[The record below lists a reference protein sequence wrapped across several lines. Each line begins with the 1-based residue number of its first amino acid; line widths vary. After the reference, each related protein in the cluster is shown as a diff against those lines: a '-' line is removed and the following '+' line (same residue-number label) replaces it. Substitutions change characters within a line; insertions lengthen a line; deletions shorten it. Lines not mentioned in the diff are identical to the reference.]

1 VSEHPIALH
10 SRYGPSKAAQWMACP
25 GSIAA
30 TATADV
36 VESSTFA
43 DEGTAAH
50 ELAAMARTEG
60 QPAAAFVGRVITVK
74 SGRTFEVD
82 DEMAAFVQQYLDTI
96 DAMAVGMELMVEQR
110 VEHGA
115 AIGLPGEKGTADT
128 IAYSLSTGE
137 LQVHDLKY
145 GRGVFVAAEGNEQML
160 LYALGAMYE
169 LEMVGEFETVR
180 MVIHQPRLDYV
191 GEWVQTREE
200 MDAHVQRFRRG
211 VAATLEPSAPRV
223 PGEKQCRFCAAKAT
237 CPEYRDEV
245 AEFTT
250 SQPAPATPEE
260 FAELTPDT
268 DPSLVEDEW
277 LAVCMSKVELIESW
291 CKAVRGETERR
302 MLAGK
307 TIRGFKLV
315 QGRRGARR
323 WSDAAQ
329 AEEALRAMRVPHDRM
344 FDYSLISPATAEKLA
359 KEGVIGPRQWPKLGP
374 LITQPEGGI
383 SVAPESDKRP
393 AVTGAASAEE
403 FALTGEEGLV

>member
-1 VSEHPIALH
+1 MSEHPIALH

-30 TATADV
+30 TAGIDD
-36 VESSTFA
+36 ESTKYA

-50 ELAAMARTEG
+50 ELATWSRVEG
-60 QPAAAFVGRVITVK
+60 KPAAAFVGRVISVE

-115 AIGLPGEKGTADT
+115 WIGMPGHKGTADT
-128 IAYSLSTGE
+128 IAYSLGTGE
-137 LQVHDLKY
+137 LQVHDFKY
-145 GRGVFVAAEGNEQML
+145 GRGVRVEAEGNEQML

-169 LEMVGEFETVR
+169 LEMVGDFETVR
-180 MVIHQPRLDYV
+180 MVIHQPRLDHV
-191 GEWVQTREE
+191 GEWVQTREQ
-200 MDAHVQRFRRG
+200 MNAHVWRFRSG
-211 VAATLEPSAPRV
+211 VAATLEPDAPRI
-223 PGEKQCRFCAAKAT
+223 PGEKQCRFCAAKAV

-250 SQPAPATPEE
+250 GQPAPATPEE

-344 FDYSLISPATAEKLA
+344 YDYSLISPTTAEKLA

-374 LITQPEGGI
+374 LITRPEGGI
-383 SVAPESDKRP
+383 SVAPESDKKP

-403 FALTGEEGLV
+403 FEPTGEEGLV